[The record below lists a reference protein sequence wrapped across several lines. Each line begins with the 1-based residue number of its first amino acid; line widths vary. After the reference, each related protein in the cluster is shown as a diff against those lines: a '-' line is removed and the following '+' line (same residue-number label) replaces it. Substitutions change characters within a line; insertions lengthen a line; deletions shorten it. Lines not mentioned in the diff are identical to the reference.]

1 MTFLIDI
8 GRVLLDFR
16 FEPSLATLL
25 PAGTLNPDERLARLM
40 ARKDEFEAG
49 KIDVPMYVDW
59 ALEVLG
65 SPASH
70 EQFIE
75 AWRRIFTPNEP
86 MWRTIRQLA
95 ADRHRMILFS
105 NINAI
110 HCPWL
115 FEEFP
120 EFSLFDGAVLSHQ
133 TGHIKPQPEI
143 YQHAIRT
150 HALEPEKTLYIDDLA
165 DNIAAGRSFG
175 FRCWQYDLHDHT
187 AFEDW
192 LASELAVSEV

>member
-25 PAGTLNPDERLARLM
+25 PPGTPDAEERLARLM

-49 KIDVPMYVDW
+49 KIDVPIYVDW
-59 ALEVLG
+59 ALETMG
-65 SPASH
+65 SPATPEEFH
-70 EQFIE
+70 R
-75 AWRRIFTPNEP
+75 AWQRIFTPNEP
-86 MWRTIRQLA
+86 MWKVVRRLSA
-95 ADRHRMILFS
+95 EGHRLILFS
-105 NINAI
+105 NTNAI
-110 HCPWL
+110 HCPWM

-120 EFSLFDGAVLSHQ
+120 EMALFDAAILSHQ

-143 YQHAIRT
+143 YQYAIAT
-150 HALEPEKTLYIDDLA
+150 HGLVPEETLYVDDLP

-175 FRCWQYDLHDHT
+175 FRSWQYDLHDHP
-187 AFEDW
+187 AFERW
-192 LASELAVSEV
+192 LATEMTAAV

>member
-65 SPASH
+65 SPASR
-70 EQFIE
+70 EEFLQ

-86 MWRTIRQLA
+86 MWRTVRQLA
-95 ADRHRMILFS
+95 ADGHRLILFS
-105 NINAI
+105 NTNAI
-110 HCPWL
+110 HCPWI

-120 EFSLFDGAVLSHQ
+120 ELSLFSGAVLSHQ
-133 TGHIKPQPEI
+133 TGHIKPEPEI

-150 HALEPEKTLYIDDLA
+150 HALEPEETLYIDDLA

-175 FRCWQYDLHDHT
+175 FRCWQYDLHHHA

-192 LASELAVSEV
+192 LAAELAVPQS